1 MKTRLRIRKPVVKT
15 NKMLSKL
22 QSTGFVTAV
31 LSALLA
37 CFGTGSQGQVVLTP
51 KYSDGLYQAGE
62 KAVWTVKPAS
72 DSTARNATYSVR
84 KNGVTQIQQGTLD
97 LSSGSATIEVGLDEP
112 GELVLNLTAPTP
124 SETNSATAST
134 NATENTSRRGSFGSS
149 ARGQTRDGAI
159 VDAGH
164 LKPALPR
171 PDDFDAWWEKKLA
184 ALDAIPAN
192 PKLEQTNVDVSGI
205 EYYKITLDN
214 INGTHVHGQLAKPAR
229 EGKFPAL
236 LQLQYAGVY
245 PLQRA
250 WVTDRAKAGWLALN
264 VLAHDMPID
273 DQEEIR
279 RLARAGLNNYQ
290 AIGNTNR
297 ETSYFLR
304 MYLGDC
310 QALKYLVGRPD
321 WDGKTLIVMGDSMG
335 GQQSFATVGLIGEK
349 LKVTAMI
356 VHVPSGADVGARSKG
371 RTMAYPNWPDRPEI
385 IETARYFDGVNF
397 APRIKTASLVSVGL
411 FDGTSPPTGVI
422 SAFNLVRGPKELLP
436 LHSDHGGP
444 GQQPRIVRRDEWLSV
459 LVKGE
464 SAPVKN

>member
-1 MKTRLRIRKPVVKT
+1 MVV
-15 NKMLSKL
+15 
-22 QSTGFVTAV
+22 A
-31 LSALLA
+31 ALLA
-37 CFGTGSQGQVVLTP
+37 CVATCSQGQVVLTP
-51 KYSDGLYQAGE
+51 KNSDGLYQAGE
-62 KAVWTVKPAS
+62 KAVWTVKAAS
-72 DSTARNATYSVR
+72 ESTATNATYSVR
-84 KNGVTQIQQGTLD
+84 KNGTTQIQQGTLEV
-97 LSSGSATIEVGLDEP
+97 SSGSATIKVGLDEP
-112 GELVLNLTAPTP
+112 GELVLNVT
-124 SETNSATAST
+124 SAQSGTSST
-134 NATENTSRRGSFGSS
+134 NATENPPRGG
-149 ARGQTRDGAI
+149 RGQTRDGAI
-159 VDAGH
+159 IDALH

-171 PDDFDAWWEKKLA
+171 PDDFDAWWDKKLT

-192 PKLEQTNVDVSGI
+192 PQLEQTNVDVAGI

-214 INGTHVHGQLAKPAR
+214 INGTHVHGQLAKPAK

-250 WVTDRAKAGWLALN
+250 WVTDRAKTGWLALN

-310 QALKYLVGRPD
+310 QALKYLVSRPD
-321 WDGKTLIVMGDSMG
+321 WDGKTLVVIGDSMG
-335 GQQSFATVGLIGEK
+335 GQQSFATVGLMGEK

-356 VHVPSGADVGARSKG
+356 VHVPSGGDVGARTKG

-385 IETARYFDGVNF
+385 IETARYFDSVNF
-397 APRIKTASLVSVGL
+397 APRIKAASLVSFGL

-422 SAFNLVRGPKELLP
+422 SAFNLLRGPKEVLP
-436 LHSDHGGP
+436 LHSDHGGS
-444 GQQPRIVRRDEWLSV
+444 GQQPRIVRRDEWLSA

-464 SAPVKN
+464 PAPLKN

>member
-1 MKTRLRIRKPVVKT
+1 
-15 NKMLSKL
+15 
-22 QSTGFVTAV
+22 
-31 LSALLA
+31 LLFSVA
-37 CFGTGSQGQVVLTP
+37 WPCFGQVVLTP
-51 KYSDGLYQAGE
+51 KHPDGLYHAGE

-72 DSTARNATYSVR
+72 DSKATNANYTIR
-84 KNGVTQIQQGTLD
+84 KNGTTQIQQGELD
-97 LSSGSATIEVGLDEP
+97 LSSGSASIEVGLDEP
-112 GELVLNLTAPTP
+112 GELVLNVTAPTQ
-124 SETNSATAST
+124 SETNSATSST
-134 NATENTSRRGSFGSS
+134 NTTENAARGSGRGS
-149 ARGQTRDGAI
+149 RGQTRDGAI

-164 LKPALPR
+164 LKPALPS
-171 PDDFDAWWEKKLA
+171 PDDFDAWWQKKLA

-192 PKLEQTNVDVSGI
+192 PQLEQTNVDVAGI

-214 INGTHVHGQLAKPAR
+214 INGTHVHGQLAKPAK
-229 EGKFPAL
+229 EGKFPAI

-245 PLQRA
+245 PLQRS

-310 QALKYLVGRPD
+310 QALKYLVVRPD
-321 WDGKTLIVMGDSMG
+321 WDGKTLVVMGDSMG
-335 GQQSFATVGLIGEK
+335 GQQSFATVGLMGEK

-356 VHVPSGADVGARSKG
+356 VHVPAGADVGARSKG
-371 RTMAYPNWPDRPEI
+371 RTMAYPNWPNQPEVM
-385 IETARYFDGVNF
+385 ETARYFDSVNF
-397 APRIKTASLVSVGL
+397 ASRIKAASLVSFGL

-422 SAFNLVRGPKELLP
+422 SAFNLLRGPKELLP

-444 GQQPRIVRRDEWLSV
+444 GQQPRIVRRDEWLSA

-464 SAPVKN
+464 PAPVKN

>member
-1 MKTRLRIRKPVVKT
+1 MI
-15 NKMLSKL
+15 SKS
-22 QSTGFVTAV
+22 QSLGFVAAV
-31 LSALLA
+31 LAALLPSA
-37 CFGTGSQGQVVLTP
+37 ATRSQAQVVLTP
-51 KYSDGLYQAGE
+51 KNSNGLYQAGE
-62 KAVWTVKPAS
+62 KAVWTVKAAS
-72 DSTARNATYSVR
+72 ESTATNAAYSVR
-84 KNGVTQIQQGTLD
+84 KNGTTQIQQGTLD
-97 LSSGSATIEVGLDEP
+97 LSAGSGTIEVGLNEP
-112 GELVLNLTAPTP
+112 GELVLNVTSTQ
-124 SETNSATAST
+124 SETSST
-134 NATENTSRRGSFGSS
+134 NAPENAPRGG
-149 ARGQTRDGAI
+149 RGQTRDGAI

-164 LKPALPR
+164 LRQALPR

-192 PKLEQTNVDVSGI
+192 AQLEQTNVDIAGI
-205 EYYKITLDN
+205 AYYKITLDN
-214 INGTHVHGQLAKPAR
+214 INDTHVHGQLAKPAK
-229 EGKFPAL
+229 EGKFPGL

-279 RLARAGLNNYQ
+279 RRARAGLNNYQ

-310 QALKYLVGRPD
+310 QALKYLVSRPD
-321 WDGKTLIVMGDSMG
+321 WDGKTLVVMGDSMG
-335 GQQSFATVGLIGEK
+335 GQQSFATVGLMGEK
-349 LKVTAMI
+349 LKVSAMI
-356 VHVPSGADVGARSKG
+356 VHVPSGADVGARTKG
-371 RTMAYPNWPDRPEI
+371 RAMAYPNWPDRPEV
-385 IETARYFDGVNF
+385 IETARYFDSVNF
-397 APRIKTASLVSVGL
+397 APRIKAASLVSFGL

-422 SAFNLVRGPKELLP
+422 SAFNLLRGPKELLP

-444 GQQPRIVRRDEWLSV
+444 GQQPRIFRRDEWLSA

-464 SAPVKN
+464 PAPVKN

>member
-1 MKTRLRIRKPVVKT
+1 
-15 NKMLSKL
+15 
-22 QSTGFVTAV
+22 VTAV
-31 LSALLA
+31 LVALLA
-37 CFGTGSQGQVVLTP
+37 CVATLSPGQVALTP
-51 KYSDGLYQAGE
+51 KNADGLYQAGE
-62 KAVWTVKPAS
+62 KAVWTIKPAS
-72 DSTARNATYSVR
+72 ESTATNANYSVR
-84 KNGVTQIQQGTLD
+84 KNGTTQIQQGTLD
-97 LSSGSATIEVGLDEP
+97 LSSGSAKIEVGLDEP
-112 GELVLNLTAPTP
+112 GELVLNVTSTP
-124 SETNSATAST
+124 SGTNSATTST
-134 NATENTSRRGSFGSS
+134 DAIENAARGAGRGG
-149 ARGQTRDGAI
+149 RGQTRDGAI
-159 VDAGH
+159 VDAAH

-192 PKLEQTNVDVSGI
+192 PQLERTNVDIAGI
-205 EYYKITLDN
+205 EYYKVTLEN
-214 INGTHVHGQLAKPAR
+214 INGTHVHGQLAKPAK

-279 RLARAGLNNYQ
+279 RRARAGLNNYQ

-297 ETSYFLR
+297 ETSYFVR

-321 WDGKTLIVMGDSMG
+321 WDGKTLVVMGDSMG
-335 GQQSFATVGLIGEK
+335 GQQSFATVGLMGEK

-356 VHVPSGADVGARSKG
+356 LHVPSGADVGARTKG
-371 RTMAYPNWPDRPEI
+371 RTMAYPNWPNQPEI
-385 IETARYFDGVNF
+385 IETARYFDSVNF
-397 APRIKTASLVSVGL
+397 APRIKAASLVSFGL

-422 SAFNLVRGPKELLP
+422 SAFNLLRGPKELLP

-444 GQQPRIVRRDEWLSV
+444 GQQPRIVRRDEWLST

-464 SAPVKN
+464 PAPVKN

>member
-1 MKTRLRIRKPVVKT
+1 VVTPLKRGVNESRAGLVT
-15 NKMLSKL
+15 GRSS
-22 QSTGFVTAV
+22 STLIT
-31 LSALLA
+31 LLFCA
-37 CFGTGSQGQVVLTP
+37 AWPCFGQVVLTP
-51 KYSDGLYQAGE
+51 KNSDGLYHAGE

-72 DSTARNATYSVR
+72 DSKTTNATYSVR
-84 KNGVTQIQQGTLD
+84 KNGTTQIQQGTLD
-97 LSSGSATIEVGLDEP
+97 LSSGSATIEAAMDEP
-112 GELVLNLTAPTP
+112 GELVVAVTSPIQ
-124 SETNSATAST
+124 SETNSGTIST
-134 NATENTSRRGSFGSS
+134 NATENAARGSGRGGSGGFGS
-149 ARGQTRDGAI
+149 GQSRDGAI

-171 PDDFDAWWEKKLA
+171 PDDFDAWWEKKLS

-192 PKLEQTNVDVSGI
+192 PQLEQTNVDVPGI

-214 INGTHVHGQLAKPAR
+214 INGTHVHGQLARPAK
-229 EGKFPAL
+229 EGKFPAV

-245 PLQRA
+245 PLQRS

-273 DQEEIR
+273 DRDEIQ
-279 RLARAGLNNYQ
+279 RLSRGALSGYQ

-297 ETSYFLR
+297 ESSYFLR

-321 WDGKTLIVMGDSMG
+321 WDGKTLVVMGDSMG
-335 GQQSFATVGLIGEK
+335 GQQSFATAGLMGEK

-356 VHVPSGADVGARSKG
+356 VHVPSGADVGARTKG
-371 RTMAYPNWPDRPEI
+371 RTMAYPNWPNQPEI
-385 IETARYFDGVNF
+385 IDTARYFDSVNF
-397 APRIKTASLVSVGL
+397 APRIKAASLVSFGL

-422 SAFNLVRGPKELLP
+422 SAFNLLRGPKELLP

-444 GQQPRIVRRDEWLSV
+444 GQQPRIVRRDEWLSE
-459 LVKGE
+459 LVKGGP
-464 SAPVKN
+464 APAKN

>member
-1 MKTRLRIRKPVVKT
+1 MIKSELVKT
-15 NKMLSKL
+15 NKTPFKL
-22 QSTGFVTAV
+22 TSHTFVTAV
-31 LSALLA
+31 LAAWLA
-37 CFGTGSQGQVVLTP
+37 CAATRSLAQVVLTP
-51 KYSDGLYQAGE
+51 KHSDGLYQAGE

-72 DSTARNATYSVR
+72 DSKATNATYSVR
-84 KNGVTQIQQGTLD
+84 KNGVTQIQQGTLR

-112 GELVLNLTAPTP
+112 GELVLNVTPPTE
-124 SETNSATAST
+124 SETNSAMGTT
-134 NATENTSRRGSFGSS
+134 NAPENAARAPGRGGIGAFG
-149 ARGQTRDGAI
+149 RGQTRDGAI

-184 ALDAIPAN
+184 ALDTIPAN
-192 PKLEQTNVDVSGI
+192 PQLEQTNVDIAGI
-205 EYYKITLDN
+205 EYYKVTLDN
-214 INGTHVHGQLAKPAR
+214 IHGAHVHGQLARPAK
-229 EGKFPAL
+229 EGKFPAI

-321 WDGKTLIVMGDSMG
+321 WDGKTLVVMGDSMG
-335 GQQSFATVGLIGEK
+335 GQQSFATVGLVGEK

-356 VHVPSGADVGARSKG
+356 VHVPSGADVGARTKG
-371 RTMAYPNWPDRPEI
+371 RTMAYPNWPDRPEVM
-385 IETARYFDGVNF
+385 ETARYFDSVNF
-397 APRIKTASLVSVGL
+397 APRIKAASLVSFGL

-422 SAFNLVRGPKELLP
+422 SAFNLISGPKELLP

-444 GQQPRIVRRDEWLSV
+444 GQQPRIVRRDEWLSA
-459 LVKGE
+459 LVKGDP
-464 SAPVKN
+464 APVKNGL

>member
-1 MKTRLRIRKPVVKT
+1 MQCADLKSELVKRT
-15 NKMLSKL
+15 QAPNKL
-22 QSTGFVTAV
+22 QSIGSVTAV
-31 LSALLA
+31 LAALLA
-37 CFGTGSQGQVVLTP
+37 CIAARSQGQILLTP
-51 KYSDGLYQAGE
+51 KNSNGLYQAGE
-62 KAVWTVKPAS
+62 KAAWTVKSAS
-72 DSTARNATYSVR
+72 DSNATNATYSVR
-84 KNGVTQIQQGTLD
+84 KNGTTQVLQQGTLD
-97 LSSGSATIEVGLDEP
+97 LSSGDATLQAGLDEP
-112 GELVLNLTAPTP
+112 GELVLNVMAPTP
-124 SETNSATAST
+124 SETNSAASST
-134 NATENTSRRGSFGSS
+134 NATESA
-149 ARGQTRDGAI
+149 ARGFARGGRGTRDGAI
-159 VDAGH
+159 VDASH
-164 LKPALPR
+164 LKAALPR

-192 PKLEQTNVDVSGI
+192 PQLEQTNVDIAGI

-214 INGTHVHGQLAKPAR
+214 INGTHVHGQLARPAKK
-229 EGKFPAL
+229 GKFPAL

-250 WVTDRAKAGWLALN
+250 WVTDRAKGGWLALN

-273 DQEEIR
+273 EQEEIR

-310 QALKYLVGRPD
+310 QALKYLVSRPD
-321 WDGKTLIVMGDSMG
+321 WDGKTLVVMGDSMG
-335 GQQSFATVGLIGEK
+335 GQQSLATVGLMGEK

-356 VHVPSGADVGARSKG
+356 VHVPSGADVGARTKG

-385 IETARYFDGVNF
+385 IETARYFDSVNF
-397 APRIKTASLVSVGL
+397 APRIKAASLVSFGL

-422 SAFNLVRGPKELLP
+422 SAFNLLRGPKELLP

-444 GQQPRIVRRDEWLSV
+444 GQQPRIVRRDEWLSA

-464 SAPVKN
+464 PAPVKN